1 MVDSYLSMQ
10 AGAFKD
16 HIVNSLQM
24 VTWVQKYHD
33 AEKIKGEKD
42 SHGESHLTNTAS
54 RPKGTEEV
62 SFPPAHGPRE
72 PSVEGWTQIEICPF
86 KGKEK
91 YRSEARCWSPV
102 STFICGITA
111 LA

>member
-1 MVDSYLSMQ
+1 MQ

-33 AEKIKGEKD
+33 VEKIKGEKD

-54 RPKGTEEV
+54 RLKGTEEV

-72 PSVEGWTQIEICPF
+72 PSVEEVGLRL
-86 KGKEK
+86 K
-91 YRSEARCWSPV
+91 YVPSRAKK
-102 STFICGITA
+102 STGRRRGAGA
-111 LA
+111 L